1 MSWWLRATLFLMVL
15 CLPGMV
21 DAKGDIARG
30 EYLTIILGCGGCH
43 TEGALLGR
51 QTGPWLAG
59 SRVGVAWSDPDSG
72 DHPAIVFPANLTP
85 DPATGLGAWS
95 EREIARAIRTGM
107 GHSHEMLIPV
117 MPWPNYSLLDRDD
130 ARAIAAYLK
139 SLPPVDRK
147 IPDNVAEGV
156 PSREAYIRIGVF
168 LLDPEQ
174 ADSAKEP
181 VTP

>member
-1 MSWWLRATLFLMVL
+1 MLFPVVL
-15 CLPGMV
+15 VLPCLSE
-21 DAKGDIARG
+21 ARGDVARG
-30 EYLTIILGCGGCH
+30 EYLTTILGCGGCH

-59 SRVGVAWSDPDSG
+59 SRVGVAWSNPESG

-85 DPATGLGAWS
+85 DRATGLGAWS

-139 SLPPVDRK
+139 SLPPVERK
-147 IPDNVAEGV
+147 IPQNVVEGV
-156 PSREAYIRIGVF
+156 PSRDAYLRIGVF
-168 LLDPEQ
+168 LFDPEQ
-174 ADSAKEP
+174 AAPPEEP